1 MLAHTRSPSITAKHD
16 TGCGAVHPSC
26 HATGPGFR
34 RPRQEHCVRGP
45 PSMHYTSACTAGTD
59 RSLYTHLRS
68 GHCMLQLAC
77 LPPGGQT
84 CTTITSKALLV
95 CTLAGILLH
104 NAVKP
109 GHDERKQHR
118 VTCSSSAH
126 SSSCSRRSAR
136 APSKPAAACSSR
148 SSRLAQRAAP
158 NAAAAACRRS
168 TRWSSHRRPTDRQ
181 RSAGCGRNA
190 MPSASLTGGGGGAR
204 LGAGWSKSE
213 ADQAACRGAQAGML
227 CLHAG
232 RRSRACRTRQPR
244 LHPSAQAPERARGAP
259 PERARRRR
267 PRRGTAPRRRRA
279 TGAGAWQ
286 RPAGPRPAA
295 AAARAAPGAGRT
307 LRRGRAQRRRPAARQ
322 GRRPAGSRARRRA
335 AAPRGA
341 RRPAGTRT
349 APAHRHGV
357 GAGNPQNTLV
367 FCWSERG
374 L

>member
-1 MLAHTRSPSITAKHD
+1 M
-16 TGCGAVHPSC
+16 
-26 HATGPGFR
+26 
-34 RPRQEHCVRGP
+34 Q
-45 PSMHYTSACTAGTD
+45 
-59 RSLYTHLRS
+59 
-68 GHCMLQLAC
+68 Q
-77 LPPGGQT
+77 
-84 CTTITSKALLV
+84 
-95 CTLAGILLH
+95 
-104 NAVKP
+104 
-109 GHDERKQHR
+109 
-118 VTCSSSAH
+118 
-126 SSSCSRRSAR
+126 
-136 APSKPAAACSSR
+136 
-148 SSRLAQRAAP
+148 AQRARAIQARRRMQQQVIQARP
-158 NAAAAACRRS
+158 ARRAERRRS
-168 TRWSSHRRPTDRQ
+168 RLPPQHSAVIAPPADGPPALRRVRTKRDAERKLDWWRWRCTA
-181 RSAGCGRNA
+181 RS
-190 MPSASLTGGGGGAR
+190 
-204 LGAGWSKSE
+204 GWSKSE